1 MALHEKKNNEL
12 EKRNSYDFLFSLSFS
27 LGSSRFCISNRSVK
41 INNFRKIRTTG
52 DRFET
57 LLCTFD
63 EKHKSNVI
71 ENLEILK
78 ISINQNLF

>member
-1 MALHEKKNNEL
+1 MDLKH
-12 EKRNSYDFLFSLSFS
+12 
-27 LGSSRFCISNRSVK
+27 
-41 INNFRKIRTTG
+41 
-52 DRFET
+52 FEYIY
-57 LLCTFD
+57 TFD